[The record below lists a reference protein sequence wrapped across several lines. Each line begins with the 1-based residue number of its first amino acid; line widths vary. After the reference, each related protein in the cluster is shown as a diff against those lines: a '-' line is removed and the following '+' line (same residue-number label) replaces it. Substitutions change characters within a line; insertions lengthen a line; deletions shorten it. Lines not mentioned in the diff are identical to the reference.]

1 MERQVRNQARLLFLV
16 SGILLVACT
25 SMTAT
30 FGWEMGNGNLFNA
43 LIGAVA
49 FAAAD
54 VGGACL
60 ISLSSISAANKEDR
74 AAKRWFILAL
84 LCMGMTFVGIL
95 GFQSENRETR
105 AATREKSMQIVSGF
119 VGWAESLVTSKEQA
133 TAKGKSKVPLPDT
146 LENSVDTV
154 GKQVMKQL
162 EMLGKGEVAPSADGQ
177 AATLSRA
184 TGMSEANAR
193 SWVTIGTSAALLII
207 QYGLWSAYGFTR
219 QKLELIV
226 STATGSQR
234 GEMDGNFPEKVLGI
248 SKAEAKLDASRLI
261 QNGVE
266 LSIGEYADRWGLSDG
281 GASKWLTEF
290 ADEGAI
296 RKVWKNGKKVAVAPR
311 LKLVKPNGN
320 GTTHVS

>member
-30 FGWEMGNGNLFNA
+30 FGWEMGNGDLFKSITWA
-43 LIGAVA
+43 GA

-74 AAKRWFILAL
+74 AAKRWFVLAI
-84 LCMGMTFVGIL
+84 LCMAMTFGGIL
-95 GFQSENRETR
+95 GFQSESRETR

-119 VGWAESLVTSKEQA
+119 VGWAESLVTTKETA

-177 AATLSRA
+177 AATLSRVFG
-184 TGMSEANAR
+184 TSEANAR
-193 SWVTIGTSAALLII
+193 SWVTIVTSAALLII

-219 QKLELIV
+219 QKLEWAV
-226 STATGSQR
+226 SANSALYGPGT
-234 GEMDGNFPEKVLGI
+234 DGNFPEKVPGI

-290 ADEGAI
+290 AEDGAI